1 MSDAGGCPDIQILR
15 DYASGRLSGGPADE
29 VLLHTAACAKC
40 LSTITQL
47 AKNPRA
53 FDKLASDDVA
63 EGPAGSTNAPY
74 ASTRLYDHGPP
85 EPVSS
90 DIDTFDMEALD
101 PSPRSNALGRL
112 GPYDVLSVLGRG
124 GMGMV
129 FKAYE
134 ETLNREVAIKVLAR
148 QLATS
153 PKSRQR
159 FTREAQTAA
168 AIRHPHV
175 VTIHAVSDFRS
186 VPYFVMEYL
195 AGETLQQRIKERA
208 PLELTDV
215 LQFGIQIA
223 SGLAEAHGRQVIHR
237 DVKPGNIMLV
247 PGVDG
252 ERAVLTD
259 FGIARVMID
268 HSELTSLGAVM
279 GTPAYMSPEQV
290 RGHTIDPRSDL
301 FSLGAVLFA
310 MFRGR
315 SPFHGGIPLEVARK
329 VTELTP
335 PPLHELHPH
344 VPPRLS
350 NLVSRLLEKEADKRP
365 ASAKE
370 VVQQLRDCLAE
381 VTQSNLVPTSRIT
394 LSEED
399 TSPTDAAR
407 HRSRRVVL
415 AGVAGLMLLLSAW
428 LLWGRDAGQ
437 SKDPGTSGSG
447 SQNQTTGGSP
457 STTSE
462 LTVAKDGSGRFRKL
476 AEALEI
482 VRPGEVIRVTDSE
495 TYREP
500 VLLDKAAHFA
510 GITLEATA
518 GAKLESPSPKLP
530 VLMITDTPG
539 VTVRGFRLIASSQN
553 RTVEITGN
561 CAGTTLE
568 GLACESY
575 QKLAII
581 VVKDTGGEVGGD
593 PITVRSCRL
602 NCLDQGQCLWYVCE
616 VQPSQSVVIEDN
628 RLGSNAVT
636 LNVWGSFHDL
646 TIRRNVFVHGQSA
659 ISLHLKASQ
668 PGAKINIQNNSFFEP
683 TYWLGLFEC
692 VVEPAN
698 ISLNRNLILGALSIN
713 ATAAELERLAQSW
726 NFVDN
731 VWESRPETP
740 ADADQNGRIAKRV
753 ARFEVLSRDQLHPDF
768 LRPKRDASAADN
780 QPFVG
785 AITDE

>member
-1 MSDAGGCPDIQILR
+1 
-15 DYASGRLSGGPADE
+15 
-29 VLLHTAACAKC
+29 
-40 LSTITQL
+40 
-47 AKNPRA
+47 
-53 FDKLASDDVA
+53 
-63 EGPAGSTNAPY
+63 
-74 ASTRLYDHGPP
+74 
-85 EPVSS
+85 
-90 DIDTFDMEALD
+90 
-101 PSPRSNALGRL
+101 
-112 GPYDVLSVLGRG
+112 
-124 GMGMV
+124 
-129 FKAYE
+129 
-134 ETLNREVAIKVLAR
+134 
-148 QLATS
+148 
-153 PKSRQR
+153 
-159 FTREAQTAA
+159 
-168 AIRHPHV
+168 
-175 VTIHAVSDFRS
+175 
-186 VPYFVMEYL
+186 MEYL

-335 PPLHELHPH
+335 PPLHELHPP
-344 VPPRLS
+344 VPARLS
-350 NLVSRLLEKEADKRP
+350 HLVSRLLEKEPDKRP
-365 ASAKE
+365 ASAKK
-370 VVQQLRDCLAE
+370 VVQHLRECLAE

-394 LSEED
+394 LSEVD
-399 TSPTDAAR
+399 TSPTDATR
-407 HRSRRVVL
+407 RRSRRVVL
-415 AGVAGLMLLLSAW
+415 ACVAGLMLLLSAW
-428 LLWGRDAGQ
+428 FLWGRDAGQ
-437 SKDPGTSGSG
+437 SKDPGTSGSV

-462 LTVAKDGSGRFRKL
+462 ITVAKDGSGRFRTL

-500 VLLDKAAHFA
+500 ILLDKAAHFA
-510 GITLEATA
+510 GITLEATS
-518 GAKLESPSPKLP
+518 GAKLESPTPKMP
-530 VLMITDTPG
+530 VLTISDTPG
-539 VTVRGFRLIASSQN
+539 VTVRGFRLIASSQI
-553 RTVEITGN
+553 RTVDIKGN
-561 CAGTTLE
+561 SAGATLSD
-568 GLACESY
+568 LACESY
-575 QKLAII
+575 EKFAII
-581 VVKDTGGEVGGD
+581 VVEDSGGEIGGD
-593 PITVRSCRL
+593 PITIRRCRL
-602 NCLDQGQCLWYVCE
+602 NCLDQGQCLWYVGKG
-616 VQPSQSVVIEDN
+616 QPAQRVVFEEN
-628 RLGSNAVT
+628 RLGSNAAT
-636 LNVWGSFHDL
+636 LTVWGTFHDL

-659 ISLHLKASQ
+659 INLHIEEYR
-668 PGAKINIQNNSFFEP
+668 PGARIDIQNNSFFEP
-683 TYWLGLFEC
+683 THWLGLVVDC
-692 VVEPAN
+692 KVEPAN
-698 ISLNRNLILGALSIN
+698 VSLSRNLILGALSIK
-713 ATAAELERLAQSW
+713 ATAVELERLTQSW
-726 NFVDN
+726 NFVEN